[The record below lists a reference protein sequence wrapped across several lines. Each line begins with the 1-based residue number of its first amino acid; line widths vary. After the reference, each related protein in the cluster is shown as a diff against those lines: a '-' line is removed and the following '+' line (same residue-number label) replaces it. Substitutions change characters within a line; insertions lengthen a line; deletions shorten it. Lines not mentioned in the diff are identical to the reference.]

1 METNQP
7 SQRRR
12 CLSFKLYFGS
22 ILILLGLLMMAR
34 NGNYINEDLYS
45 ALISWPMIPI
55 LLGFYTLLHRNFTSG
70 LIFIAVGLY
79 FLMPY
84 FTWIG
89 PNAVFWP
96 YFLIGGGIAFI
107 FIPRNKRHKEWKHH
121 HCSSSNNNYT
131 SKDGYINSESVF
143 GSVQQIVM
151 DETFK
156 GATIKNNFGGTVLD
170 LRRTTL
176 IEKETYIELNCNFG
190 GIEIYIPS
198 SWNVRMEVNP
208 FLGGCEDSRIPSL
221 NIDLEHTLIIRG
233 NVSFGGIEIKS

>member
-12 CLSFKLYFGS
+12 FLSFKLYFGS

-107 FIPRNKRHKEWKHH
+107 FIPRNKRHKEWKH
-121 HCSSSNNNYT
+121 
-131 SKDGYINSESVF
+131 
-143 GSVQQIVM
+143 
-151 DETFK
+151 
-156 GATIKNNFGGTVLD
+156 
-170 LRRTTL
+170 
-176 IEKETYIELNCNFG
+176 
-190 GIEIYIPS
+190 
-198 SWNVRMEVNP
+198 
-208 FLGGCEDSRIPSL
+208 SL
-221 NIDLEHTLIIRG
+221 YQ
-233 NVSFGGIEIKS
+233 EIKGIRNGNITIAHRPTIIIPAKMDI